1 MSLKYYR
8 FDCTHLSDS
17 ETDEVVEFLNK
28 QAYTSCI
35 SNPQKYPKIFFG
47 FFERVDELE
56 HFVKTIPALSKCVI
70 TETMPD

>member
-8 FDCTHLSDS
+8 FDCTNLSDS
-17 ETDEVVEFLNK
+17 EIGEVVNFLDMR
-28 QAYTSCI
+28 AHTSCI
-35 SNPQKYPKIFFG
+35 SNPQKHPKIFFG

-70 TETMPD
+70 TEAMPD

>member
-1 MSLKYYR
+1 MSLKFYR

-17 ETDEVVEFLNK
+17 ETGEVVEFLDK

-47 FFERVDELE
+47 FFENAENLKY
-56 HFVKTIPALSKCVI
+56 FVSTIPVLSKCVI

>member
-8 FDCTHLSDS
+8 FDCTNLSDS
-17 ETDEVVEFLNK
+17 EIGEVVDFLNK
-28 QAYTSCI
+28 RAYTSCI
-35 SNPQKYPKIFFG
+35 SNPQKDPKIFFG

-70 TETMPD
+70 TEAMPD